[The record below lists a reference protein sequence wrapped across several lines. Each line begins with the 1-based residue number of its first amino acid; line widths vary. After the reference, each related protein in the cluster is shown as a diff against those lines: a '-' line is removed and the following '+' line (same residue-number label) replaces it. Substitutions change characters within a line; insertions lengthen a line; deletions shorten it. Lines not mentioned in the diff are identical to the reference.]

1 MSANSL
7 IGSVKAFFGRGK
19 PEATP
24 QAPITLSKRHQRHEF
39 ILLQVVSSHLFKVKM
54 NGHEELLDL
63 GDWRFFKH
71 ELANW
76 CQANHIYCKA
86 LEEGTVNIHCVGTQE
101 NVERGIRFVW
111 RFSKL

>member
-1 MSANSL
+1 MTL
-7 IGSVKAFFGRGK
+7 KEKILAFFRHFT
-19 PEATP
+19 A
-24 QAPITLSKRHQRHEF
+24 APAPAPKAPLNLSKRHQRHEF
-39 ILLQVVSSHLFKVKM
+39 IILQVVSHHLFKVKM
-54 NGHEELLDL
+54 NGREELLDL

-76 CQANHIYCKA
+76 CQANRIYSKVLA
-86 LEEGTVNIHCVGTQE
+86 EGGVNIHCVGTQE